1 MKLSP
6 QLTSVAVAIAA
17 SCAFNVAVAQTPAK
31 APAMT
36 SSAAAPAR
44 DTMSYSDRERMKPWQ
59 DEKGRLEQS
68 LKVGDSKES
77 YMKAIAAQGYTITS
91 INADKPDY
99 LEYEVVKDANS
110 YEVQID
116 LDKNTHMGSKVEVA
130 TNMWR
135 TDATKQAMRT
145 GKATA
150 ATKTNA
156 DGTMY
161 SDRANSKNWSGEK
174 EKLEQ
179 SMAPGKDLAY
189 YTGEL
194 KKMGYQITST
204 NDKKKDYVELEV
216 VKGRDSYEVQ
226 IDMDGGKA
234 KKVDVTGNMWQTE
247 ATEKALARSKK

>member
-1 MKLSP
+1 
-6 QLTSVAVAIAA
+6 
-17 SCAFNVAVAQTPAK
+17 
-31 APAMT
+31 
-36 SSAAAPAR
+36 
-44 DTMSYSDRERMKPWQ
+44 
-59 DEKGRLEQS
+59 
-68 LKVGDSKES
+68 
-77 YMKAIAAQGYTITS
+77 
-91 INADKPDY
+91 
-99 LEYEVVKDANS
+99 
-110 YEVQID
+110 
-116 LDKNTHMGSKVEVA
+116 
-130 TNMWR
+130 MWR
-135 TDATKQAMRT
+135 TDTTKHAMRT

-156 DGTMY
+156 AGTMY